1 VGGGGIKMNRFVGK
15 LFLRCSIEVL
25 TGLHIGGTKESV
37 EIGGL
42 DNPVIKTID
51 GKPYIPAS
59 SLKGKIRCLLE
70 RKDGVRQSRGEGD
83 PCGCGSCE
91 ICQLFGAHSDKNKTI
106 TRLCFRDAFL
116 NYEKYIKLLKNLNFL
131 DEEEIP
137 LTEEKWENIID
148 RLNGTANPR
157 PMERIPAG
165 AMFDTEIVLNFYE
178 NDEIE
183 NLVRKFWE
191 GLRLLEDDYLGGS
204 GTRGYGKVAFQD
216 LEFSLK
222 TKDDYKGDNQA
233 RQIFE
238 GPFAT
243 LQDADLKID
252 ELCAEVR
259 KALVAVGGTDEVSGS

>member
-1 VGGGGIKMNRFVGK
+1 MNRFVGK
-15 LFLRCSIEVL
+15 LFLRCDIETL
-25 TGLHIGGTKESV
+25 TGLHIGGTKDSV

-70 RKDGVRQSRGEGD
+70 RKDGVQQSGEKGN
-83 PCGCGSCE
+83 PCGCGNCE

-116 NYEKYIKLLKNLNFL
+116 NYKKYIDLVKSLNFL

-137 LTEEKWENIID
+137 LTEEKMENIID
-148 RLNGTANPR
+148 RLKGTAKHPR
-157 PMERIPAG
+157 PMERVPAG
-165 AMFDTEIVLNFYE
+165 ATFTTKIILNFYE
-178 NDEIE
+178 GDDIE
-183 NLVRKFWE
+183 RLIRKLWE

-204 GTRGYGKVAFQD
+204 GTRGYGEVAFRN

-222 TKDDYKGDNQA
+222 TRTDYEGNNQA
-233 RQIFE
+233 QPIFE
-238 GPFAT
+238 EAFAT

-252 ELCAEVR
+252 ELCTEAE
-259 KALVAVGGTDEVSGS
+259 KALLAVGGH